1 MDVDMAWHI
10 ITLFSSSTIGL
21 FSWRNRTLFQI
32 GRHLTIGHWSSTDSH
47 CLIKTLYRIDRHPT
61 IDPSVIDKFSSSI
74 EKLHR
79 ISRHPTIGHWPLM
92 ILIGNQTLRQSG
104 RPNYLSST
112 IFFGRHQHLEN
123 FDQTPIEFG
132 LSISHWKIDLNHWS
146 INFIQISTDHCPSN
160 IIYLFFVEPTLRQF
174 GWPDNRS
181 STISLGE
188 FPTLRN
194 FDQIPDESGPSIS
207 KPRWSWSSIDSKF
220 QMAKN
225 NFSC

>member
-1 MDVDMAWHI
+1 
-10 ITLFSSSTIGL
+10 
-21 FSWRNRTLFQI
+21 
-32 GRHLTIGHWSSTDSH
+32 
-47 CLIKTLYRIDRHPT
+47 
-61 IDPSVIDKFSSSI
+61 
-74 EKLHR
+74 
-79 ISRHPTIGHWPLM
+79 M

-160 IIYLFFVEPTLRQF
+160 IKYLFFVEPTLRQF

-207 KPRWSWSSIDSKF
+207 KPSWSWPSIDPNF
-220 QMAKN
+220 QMIKN
-225 NFSC
+225 EYRLSIFLILQPSKMNLGHQFAQPSKRSTPYKFLNLSK